1 MEERVTKLETVTEFN
16 AKEIEKLNEKVD
28 NITDLTIAVKEIA
41 TEVKIMR
48 EEMTKLTSRVDQI
61 EREPAEDYKE
71 IKKNVVK
78 QVITFVVGAILSGVA
93 VFMQKKKKTK
103 V

>member
-1 MEERVTKLETVTEFN
+1 MEERVTKLETLTEIN
-16 AKEIEKLNEKVD
+16 SKEIEKLNGKVD

-48 EEMTKLTSRVDQI
+48 EEVTKLTSRVDQI
-61 EREPAEDYKE
+61 EKEPAEDYKE

-78 QVITFVVGAILSGVA
+78 QVITFIVGAILSGVA
-93 VFMQKKKKTK
+93 VFILK
-103 V
+103 

>member
-16 AKEIEKLNEKVD
+16 AKEIEKLNDKVD

-61 EREPAEDYKE
+61 EKEPAEDYKE

-93 VFMQKKKKTK
+93 VFILK
-103 V
+103 

>member
-1 MEERVTKLETVTEFN
+1 MEERVTKLEAVTSFN
-16 AKEIEKLNEKVD
+16 SKEIDKLNEKVD

-48 EEMTKLTSRVDQI
+48 EEMTKLTNRVDQI

-71 IKKNVVK
+71 IKKNVLK
-78 QVITFVVGAILSGVA
+78 QVITFVVGAILSGIA
-93 VFMQKKKKTK
+93 VFLLK
-103 V
+103 

>member
-16 AKEIEKLNEKVD
+16 SKEIEKLNDKVD

-48 EEMTKLTSRVDQI
+48 EEVTKLTSRVDQI
-61 EREPAEDYKE
+61 EKEPAEDYKE

-78 QVITFVVGAILSGVA
+78 QVITFIVGAILSGVA
-93 VFMQKKKKTK
+93 VFILK
-103 V
+103 

>member
-1 MEERVTKLETVTEFN
+1 MEERVTKLETVTEYN
-16 AKEIEKLNEKVD
+16 SKEIEKLNGKVD

-48 EEMTKLTSRVDQI
+48 EEMTKLTTRVDMI
-61 EREPAEDYKE
+61 EKEPAEDYKE

-78 QVITFVVGAILSGVA
+78 QVITFIVGAILSGVA
-93 VFMQKKKKTK
+93 VFILK
-103 V
+103 

>member
-16 AKEIEKLNEKVD
+16 SKEIEKLNGKVD

-48 EEMTKLTSRVDQI
+48 EEVTKLTSRVDQI
-61 EREPAEDYKE
+61 EKEPAEDYKE

-78 QVITFVVGAILSGVA
+78 QVITFIVGAILSGVA
-93 VFMQKKKKTK
+93 VFVLK
-103 V
+103 

>member
-16 AKEIEKLNEKVD
+16 SKEIEKLNGKVD

-48 EEMTKLTSRVDQI
+48 EEVTKLTTRVDQI
-61 EREPAEDYKE
+61 EKEPAEDYKE

-78 QVITFVVGAILSGVA
+78 QVITFIVGAILSGVA
-93 VFMQKKKKTK
+93 VFILK
-103 V
+103 

>member
-16 AKEIEKLNEKVD
+16 SKEIEKLNGKVD

-48 EEMTKLTSRVDQI
+48 EEVTKLTSRVDQI
-61 EREPAEDYKE
+61 EKEPAEDYKE

-78 QVITFVVGAILSGVA
+78 QVITFIVGAILSGVA
-93 VFMQKKKKTK
+93 VFILK
-103 V
+103 

>member
-1 MEERVTKLETVTEFN
+1 MEERVTKLETITDIN
-16 AKEIEKLNEKVD
+16 SKEIDKLNNKVD

-48 EEMTKLTSRVDQI
+48 EEVTKLTTRVDQI
-61 EREPAEDYKE
+61 EKEPAEDYKE

-78 QVITFVVGAILSGVA
+78 QIITFVVGAILSGIA
-93 VFMQKKKKTK
+93 VFILK
-103 V
+103 